1 MASEDKRKNKNIR
14 KCGYVV
20 DGEACKKMCNG
31 HQATV
36 NVIAKNIFDCG
47 NNKLIHAARGTIE
60 WEHTTMVSSLMHQ
73 PAFGNKK

>member
-1 MASEDKRKNKNIR
+1 MKVKEKNKNIC

-20 DGEACKKMCNG
+20 DGEAWKNLRYG

-47 NNKLIHAARGTIE
+47 NNKLMHATWGMIE
-60 WEHTTMVSSLMHQ
+60 REHTTMVSPALHQ